1 MGLIAILL
9 LCVFYLGLII
19 IIYEYYML
27 FSSKDEYTKQE
38 LKGVITGIPDHW
50 MPLLSQFRL
59 FPIYALTSLIVGIL
73 IPLLSYNWFFQS
85 SIFSILLFI
94 ILPQVR
100 RSYEPM
106 KVTITDSI
114 WDTIAA
120 ALSEYH
126 EIMIVFFSI
135 GTVAS
140 LTYCWIA
147 NRELSFL
154 WFFVNAIIICVII
167 FFILVSIDKENNKDN
182 R

>member
-1 MGLIAILL
+1 
-9 LCVFYLGLII
+9 
-19 IIYEYYML
+19 
-27 FSSKDEYTKQE
+27 
-38 LKGVITGIPDHW
+38 
-50 MPLLSQFRL
+50 
-59 FPIYALTSLIVGIL
+59 
-73 IPLLSYNWFFQS
+73 
-85 SIFSILLFI
+85 LFI

-100 RSYEPM
+100 RSYEPV

-114 WDTIAA
+114 WDIIAA

-126 EIMIVFFSI
+126 EIMIVFFST

-167 FFILVSIDKENNKDN
+167 FFTLVSIDKENNKDN